1 MFHYHLLL
9 FNSPIKKATM
19 VPILSRIMA
28 FVALFFC
35 IFETVSDYYRNFLL
49 QIKMIAT

>member
-1 MFHYHLLL
+1 M
-9 FNSPIKKATM
+9 T
-19 VPILSRIMA
+19 